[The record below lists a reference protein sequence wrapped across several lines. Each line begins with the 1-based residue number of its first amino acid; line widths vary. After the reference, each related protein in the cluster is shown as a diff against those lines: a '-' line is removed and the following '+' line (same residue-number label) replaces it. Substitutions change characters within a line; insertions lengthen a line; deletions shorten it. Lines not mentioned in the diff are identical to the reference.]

1 LVNVYGYFKG
11 EIKDMVKKRILVTGG
26 AGYVGTSLLPKLLDE
41 GHEVTVFDNLMHG
54 GNQLL
59 VFFRNKNF
67 NFIKGDVRIK
77 NDLKEAVKNKDIIIH
92 LAAIVGFPAC
102 QNNPELA
109 RHVNVGGTQN
119 LIEVTNPE
127 QVILYGSTGSNYG
140 KVTEICTEETPLNP
154 LSLYGET
161 KTRAENLLLERGNVV
176 AYRFATAFGVSPR
189 LRLDLLINDF
199 TNKCLRDGY
208 LVVYEKNFMRTFIH
222 VSDMGESFKFAI
234 NNMDKMINKV
244 YNVGDSS
251 MNYSKEAICQMIAK
265 KTGAFIH
272 FEEIGEDADK
282 RNYIVSYDKISDLGF
297 KTTIGVEEGI
307 DEIIKVLKVV
317 DFRNPYI
324 NKRPNYEI

>member
-1 LVNVYGYFKG
+1 
-11 EIKDMVKKRILVTGG
+11 MVRKKILVTGG
-26 AGYVGTSLLPKLLDE
+26 AGYVGTSLLPKLLED
-41 GHEVTVFDNLMHG
+41 GHEVTVFDNLMQG

-59 VFFRNKNF
+59 SFFKNKNF
-67 NFIKGDVRIK
+67 HFVKGDITIK
-77 NDLKEAVKNKDIIIH
+77 NDLKEVVKGKDIIIH

-109 RHVNVGGTQN
+109 TNVNVGGTRN
-119 LIEVTNPE
+119 LIEVSDSS

-140 KVTEICTEETPLNP
+140 KVTDICTEETPLNP

-161 KTRAENLLLERGNVV
+161 KTLGEQMLLERGNVI

-208 LVVYEKNFMRTFIH
+208 LVVYEKHFMRTFIH

-234 NNMDKMINKV
+234 DNLDNMIDNV
-244 YNVGDSS
+244 YNVGSS
-251 MNYSKEAICQMIAK
+251 NMNYSKEEICNIISD
-265 KTGAFIH
+265 KTNAFIH

-282 RNYIVSYDKISDLGF
+282 RNYVVSYDKINKLGF
-297 KTTIGVEEGI
+297 ETKIGIHEGI

-317 DFRNPYI
+317 DFRNPYVNI
-324 NKRPNYEI
+324 QPGIK